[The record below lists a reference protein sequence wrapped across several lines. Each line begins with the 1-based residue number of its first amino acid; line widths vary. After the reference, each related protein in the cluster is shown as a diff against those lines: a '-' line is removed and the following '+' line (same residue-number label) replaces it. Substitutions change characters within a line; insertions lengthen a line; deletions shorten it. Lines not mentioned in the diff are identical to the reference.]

1 MRAIVMPKVLPI
13 VLPKVSSDVAR
24 ALSNLVWLG
33 CERLTQI
40 VAAIVISGVLARYFG
55 PDVFGKWQYANT
67 LLLVLAPL
75 TWVCGAE
82 ILVPTI
88 VREPPGRL
96 GTILGSAFVLRFAVS
111 LAALLVTWIVLAVES
126 RTGHVDAMVAAMLA
140 GLATTMIFRE
150 PFAVISTWL
159 QSRTYSKPAL
169 LAAIVS
175 AIGKALLVWLFVR
188 VAIDPARFGWLWA
201 LEAAA
206 IAAMLTG
213 YYAAQH
219 GSAEQGEQT
228 SEQGSGQSLSRAW
241 TLDWKLEVA
250 LFRRFVSAGSV
261 FWIGL
266 VCMYLFLKL
275 DRLMLER
282 VISYADLGRYSAAQQ
297 LNENWITLALML
309 AQTLAPAFVY
319 RVHERA
325 RLLRNMLRLLA
336 MTTVLMICGALVLD
350 ALGGPIIRLVF
361 GPGFEGAADIFRW
374 AVWLSVPAG
383 IEAIANL
390 VVLKYQAKFVLLAK
404 WLLALAVAF
413 AVNLAAIPRFGGHGA
428 LMGLAA
434 GYLVAIAVDLYYLR
448 LRLAP

>member
-1 MRAIVMPKVLPI
+1 LPI
-13 VLPKVSSDVAR
+13 VLPKVSDDVAR
-24 ALSNLVWLG
+24 ALGNLVWLG

-40 VAAIVISGVLARYFG
+40 VVAIVISGVLARYFG

-67 LLLVLAPL
+67 LLLVLAPI

-88 VREPPGRL
+88 VHEPPERL
-96 GTILGSAFVLRFAVS
+96 GTILGSAFVLRFGVS
-111 LAALLVTWIVLAVES
+111 LAALLLTWIVLAAGS
-126 RTGHVDAMVAAMLA
+126 GYGRVDPMVAAMLA

-150 PFAVISTWL
+150 PFAVVSTWL

-188 VAIDPARFGWLWA
+188 LAIDPSRFGWLWA

-206 IAAMLTG
+206 IAAMLIG

-219 GSAEQGEQT
+219 GKGVPVTSAAAAA
-228 SEQGSGQSLSRAW
+228 SSRW
-241 TLDWKLEVA
+241 RLDWRLEVA

-282 VISYADLGRYSAAQQ
+282 VIDYADLGRYSAAQQ

-325 RLLRNMLRLLA
+325 RLMRNMLRLLA
-336 MTTVLMICGALVLD
+336 MTSVLMICGALVLD
-350 ALGGPIIRLVF
+350 ALGGTIIRLVF
-361 GPGFEGAADIFRW
+361 GPGFEGAVDIFRW

-413 AVNLAAIPRFGGHGA
+413 AVNLVAIPRFGGHGA

-434 GYLVAIAVDLYYLR
+434 GYLAAIAVDLYYLR

>member
-1 MRAIVMPKVLPI
+1 MRKVRPPI
-13 VLPKVSSDVAR
+13 GSDVSR
-24 ALSNLVWLG
+24 ALGNLVWLG

-40 VAAIVISGVLARYFG
+40 VVAIAISGMLARYFG

-88 VREPPGRL
+88 VHEPPARL
-96 GTILGSAFVLRFAVS
+96 GTILGSAFVLRFGIS
-111 LAALLVTWIVLAVES
+111 LAALLLTWAVLGFG
-126 RTGHVDAMVAAMLA
+126 GHAGHMGDIDAMVAAMLA

-150 PFAVISTWL
+150 PFAVVSTWL

-175 AIGKALLVWLFVR
+175 AIGKAVLVWLCVR
-188 VAIDPARFGWLWA
+188 LALAPGRFGWLWA
-201 LEAAA
+201 LEAAV
-206 IAAMLTG
+206 IAAALLG
-213 YYAAQH
+213 YYASQH
-219 GSAEQGEQT
+219 GGRL
-228 SEQGSGQSLSRAW
+228 GW
-241 TLDWKLEVA
+241 HLETA
-250 LFRRFVSAGSV
+250 LLRRFISAGSV
-261 FWIGL
+261 FWVGL

-282 VISYADLGRYSAAQQ
+282 VVDYADLGRYSAAQQ

-325 RLLRNMLRLLA
+325 RLLRNVLRLLA
-336 MTTVLMICGALVLD
+336 MTALLMSAGALVLD
-350 ALGGPIIRLVF
+350 ALGGTIIRHVF
-361 GPGFEGAADIFRW
+361 GPGFEGAVDIFRW

-390 VVLKYQAKFVLLAK
+390 VVLKYQARFVLLAK
-404 WLLALAVAF
+404 WMLALAVAF
-413 AVNLAAIPRFGGHGA
+413 GVNLAAIPRFGGHGA

-434 GYLVAIAVDLYYLR
+434 GYLAAIAVDLYYLR
-448 LRLAP
+448 LRLAS